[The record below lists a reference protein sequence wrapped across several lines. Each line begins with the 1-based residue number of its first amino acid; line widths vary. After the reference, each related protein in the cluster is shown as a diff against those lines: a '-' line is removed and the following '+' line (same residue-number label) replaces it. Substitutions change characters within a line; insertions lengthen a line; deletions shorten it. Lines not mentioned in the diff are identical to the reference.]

1 MTTLTTPLCR
11 QLGIEVP
18 VVQAPIGS
26 AVTTEL
32 VAAVAEAGGLGTLAL
47 TWVTAEEA
55 VRRIREVRRMTPRPF
70 AVNLVLDFPVD
81 ELLDACLA
89 EGVPALSTFWGDPRP
104 SPNAHTRPAPFTST
118 RSVPS
123 RRRNAPLPRAST

>member
-32 VAAVAEAGGLGTLAL
+32 VAAVANGE
-47 TWVTAEEA
+47 
-55 VRRIREVRRMTPRPF
+55 
-70 AVNLVLDFPVD
+70 D
-81 ELLDACLA
+81 
-89 EGVPALSTFWGDPRP
+89 S
-104 SPNAHTRPAPFTST
+104 
-118 RSVPS
+118 
-123 RRRNAPLPRAST
+123 APLL